1 MDDAARLEFIQPFG
15 TLGVKFGNMLPFVRA
30 PSSWSS
36 ISWESFA
43 DGADTIITHKL
54 MEKVV
59 NPVAKVVVEY
69 MSAIRAVGGRQQSW
83 YDHACRQV
91 LAARCAAPHW
101 ASRGNGK

>member
-15 TLGVKFGNMLPFVRA
+15 TLGVKFGNMLPFVKP

-69 MSAIRAVGGRQQSW
+69 MSAIRAVGGAPAKLVRPCLQAGPCSPV
-83 YDHACRQV
+83 RR
-91 LAARCAAPHW
+91 AALGLQGQW
-101 ASRGNGK
+101 